1 MSAKLNDTCKYINR
15 NIRRVD
21 MNVSKL
27 KELIIEALNKSEK
40 EKLVEDRVDD
50 TAQPSDNNK
59 DEGID

>member
-1 MSAKLNDTCKYINR
+1 
-15 NIRRVD
+15 